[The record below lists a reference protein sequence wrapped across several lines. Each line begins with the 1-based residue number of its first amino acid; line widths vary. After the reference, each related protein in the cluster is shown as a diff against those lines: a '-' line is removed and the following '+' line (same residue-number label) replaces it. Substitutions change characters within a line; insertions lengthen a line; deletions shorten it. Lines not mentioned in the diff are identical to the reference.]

1 MIKSSGATER
11 RGPVVA
17 PPCDK
22 FTGAG
27 DSTRRTDGLRDA
39 DVPTEDWRCWHGL
52 LPRAL
57 SSSSFISPQSACL
70 SASVARPNSD
80 TVRTPTQTRKGRRRR
95 RREREEKKR
104 SREII
109 LVDACH
115 EATLLSLLPL
125 VIYLSLLCYFL
136 KPIHFHTTPP
146 SSTSRVLN
154 PVSCLFATGPLI
166 EY

>member
-11 RGPVVA
+11 RGPVVV

-22 FTGAG
+22 FTSAG

-39 DVPTEDWRCWHGL
+39 DVPTEDSRCWHGL
-52 LPRAL
+52 LLRAL

-80 TVRTPTQTRKGRRRR
+80 TVRTPTQTRKGRRRK
-95 RREREEKKR
+95 RREREKKR

-109 LVDACH
+109 LVDGCQ

-125 VIYLSLLCYFL
+125 VIYLSLLCFFL
-136 KPIHFHTTPP
+136 KHIHFHATPP
-146 SSTSRVLN
+146 SSTSMVLN